1 MNMKTTTSKTLKRSE
16 TFASVLLLTLLLACE
31 PAKDTS
37 AQAQPQAAAAT
48 PASETP
54 TGMVRYDAQPVG
66 SKAKMEGTSTIHDWS
81 MESSVIGGFME
92 VDAKFP
98 ESALTDSAAAR
109 PKVEAFI
116 PVRSFKS
123 YNKRMDEVM
132 QEHMNEPKYKKIEYK
147 LVELK
152 PKSAAG
158 ATGALQF
165 EATGTLTINGAT
177 KTNTMPVTIEKK
189 DGKIKVTGSVSL
201 KMTDFGVKPP
211 NPSIGLGLIKTGDDI
226 KVTIEWL
233 TAPKA
238 Q

>member
-1 MNMKTTTSKTLKRSE
+1 MKTTTSKTLKRSE
-16 TFASVLLLTLLLACE
+16 AFASVLVLTLLLACE

-37 AQAQPQAAAAT
+37 AQAQPQAATATPAAAT
-48 PASETP
+48 PA
-54 TGMVRYDAQPVG
+54 GMVRYDAQPVG
-66 SKAKMEGTSTIHDWS
+66 SKAKMEGTSTIHDWT

-98 ESALTDSAAAR
+98 ESALTDLAAAK
-109 PKVEAFI
+109 PNVQAFM

-132 QEHMNEPKYKKIEYK
+132 QETMNEPKHKKIEYR
-147 LVELK
+147 LLELK
-152 PKSAAG
+152 PKSSAG

-165 EATGTLTINGAT
+165 DATGTLTINGAT

-189 DGKIKVTGSVSL
+189 DGKIKVTGSASL

-211 NPSIGLGLIKTGDDI
+211 APSIGLGLIKTGDDI